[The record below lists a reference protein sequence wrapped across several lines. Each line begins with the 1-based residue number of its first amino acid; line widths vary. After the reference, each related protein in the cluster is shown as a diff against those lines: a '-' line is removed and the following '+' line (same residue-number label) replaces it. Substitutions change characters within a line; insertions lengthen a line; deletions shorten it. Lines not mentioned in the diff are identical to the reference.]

1 MNTAALE
8 TEKWPSLSFDSWQ
21 PTYETLHMWFQIVG
35 KIRLVQSPW
44 INHSW
49 HTTFYLTSRGM
60 TTSPMPAGPDSFQI
74 DFDFIDHRLTISK
87 SDGQT
92 KVLALRDQSVAD
104 FYQELFGSLA
114 AMNLNISI
122 NTRPNE
128 VADPIPFELDSRHCH
143 YNPDDA
149 HRCWKVLRGADQ
161 LFKQFRSRFCGK
173 CSPVHFFWGS
183 FDLAV
188 TRFSGRRAPLHPGGI
203 PNLPDAVTQEA
214 YSHEVSS
221 CGFWPGSPQMPE
233 PVFYSYAYP
242 EPASF
247 AEASVL
253 PSSARYNATLKEF
266 VVPYE
271 ELRASGQLES
281 LLMDFLQTTYE
292 AAAELGGWDRS
303 LLERP
308 SDIVPVLPEASL
320 RPETYP
326 QLRH

>member
-1 MNTAALE
+1 MNTALE
-8 TEKWPSLSFDSWQ
+8 YEKWPSLSFHSWQ

-49 HTTFYLTSRGM
+49 HTTFYLSSRGM
-60 TTSPMPAGPDSFQI
+60 TTSPMPTDTGSFQI
-74 DFDFIDHRLTISK
+74 DFDFIDHTVTINK
-87 SDGQT
+87 SDGQSR
-92 KVLALRDQSVAD
+92 VLPLRAQSVAD
-104 FYQELFGSLA
+104 FYSELFAALG
-114 AMNLNISI
+114 AMNLDISI
-122 NTRPNE
+122 NTLPNE
-128 VADPIPFELDSRHCH
+128 VADPIPFAEDTQHCH
-143 YNPDDA
+143 YEPEA
-149 HRCWKVLRGADQ
+149 ASRCWQVLMGADQ
-161 LFKQFRSRFCGK
+161 VFKQFRSHFCGK

-188 TRFSGRRAPLHPGGI
+188 TRFSGRRAPIHPGGI

-221 CGFWPGSPQMPE
+221 CGFWPGNAQMPE

-242 EPASF
+242 EPPGF
-247 AEASVL
+247 AEARVQ
-253 PSSARYNATLKEF
+253 PSGASYNATLREF
-266 VVPYE
+266 VLPYE
-271 ELRASGQLES
+271 ELRKTGQVEP

-292 AAAELGGWDRS
+292 AAANLGGWDRP

-308 SDIVPVLPEASL
+308 SDIIPMVPNAFSPQE
-320 RPETYP
+320 RPS